1 MQHFHFKH
9 KLLGTHILFFRVK
22 DPNSSR
28 STNLGIGFR
37 ERETAFDFKSCL
49 NEYVRYGNIGLSLLY
64 DFINQLIC
72 NLYYLIVDR
81 MALADMKVDM
91 IIYLFNCCLLATR

>member
-1 MQHFHFKH
+1 M
-9 KLLGTHILFFRVK
+9 K

-49 NEYVRYGNIGLSLLY
+49 NEYVRYGKKNRLITIYMTLSIIE
-64 DFINQLIC
+64 F
-72 NLYYLIVDR
+72 
-81 MALADMKVDM
+81 
-91 IIYLFNCCLLATR
+91 IIYITQ